1 MENNPQPRESIPIEE
16 PELSQAGSDA
26 AAAGSAERADGLRVL
41 SAQPEGLNA
50 MTQMSMPILQIRNS
64 NGGAWCVHAE
74 FPDSSFEDVGGFR
87 TENEANEW
95 IAKDLQQWLEKREKK
110 PNA

>member
-1 MENNPQPRESIPIEE
+1 MAGTRDTGPGTESVP
-16 PELSQAGSDA
+16 PERVGRP
-26 AAAGSAERADGLRVL
+26 GVL
-41 SAQPEGLNA
+41 SAQPEEFDT

-74 FPDSSFEDVGGFR
+74 FPDGSVEDVGGFR

-95 IAKDLQQWLEKREKK
+95 IAKDLQQWLEKRERKSD
-110 PNA
+110 A

>member
-1 MENNPQPRESIPIEE
+1 
-16 PELSQAGSDA
+16 
-26 AAAGSAERADGLRVL
+26 
-41 SAQPEGLNA
+41 
-50 MTQMSMPILQIRNS
+50 MTQMMMPILQIRNS

-74 FPDSSFEDVGGFR
+74 FPDGSFEDVGGFR

-110 PNA
+110 LNG

>member
-1 MENNPQPRESIPIEE
+1 MENNPQGRESIPIGE
-16 PELSQAGSDA
+16 PELSQPDGAQSVPP
-26 AAAGSAERADGLRVL
+26 ERAGGLRVL

-50 MTQMSMPILQIRNS
+50 MIQMSMPILQIRNS

-74 FPDSSFEDVGGFR
+74 FPDGSFEDVGGFR

-110 PNA
+110 SNA